1 MFRRYF
7 KGLALAVFVLM
18 LMLAAVACGKSADTE
33 LTLLRRLLTLETP
46 SASFL
51 GEPEILPGELP
62 SDLSVDIPTVE
73 GAKLVGS
80 MVRPLTYPGEYE
92 YYRRVEV
99 ILDVSGQPEE
109 VLTLYSEALTEAGWS
124 QAESS
129 SPDSPYGG
137 FEPEWV
143 MFCHHE
149 REGPFLMIRVSPIQ
163 EGGQTDVHLYLF
175 EIPGCPL
182 WPEPEGVLPLLEAPE
197 GAAHDG
203 MSGHGTEVYQL
214 ASAMVQTE
222 LSLEELQ
229 EHYGMQLLEAGWN
242 FEEQGDDSAVSWS
255 TWSFMDDWN
264 NGWAG
269 LLIVRELGD
278 GHWLMVHLEA
288 NLKL

>member
-1 MFRRYF
+1 MFGQYF
-7 KGLALAVFVLM
+7 KDLALSVFVLV
-18 LMLAAVACGKSADTE
+18 LMIAVVACGKSADTE

-62 SDLSVDIPTVE
+62 SDLSVDIPIVE
-73 GAKLVGS
+73 GAKLIGS
-80 MVRPLTYPGEYE
+80 MVCPLTYPGEYE

-137 FEPEWV
+137 FEPEWA

-149 REGPFLMIRVSPIQ
+149 KEGPFLMIRVSPMQ
-163 EGGQTDVHLYLF
+163 EKGLTDVHLYLF

-182 WPEPEGVLPLLEAPE
+182 WPEIDRFLPMLEAPE
-197 GAAHDG
+197 GA
-203 MSGHGTEVYQL
+203 GHEGLGGIGHEGYYSSHAILETD
-214 ASAMVQTE
+214 
-222 LSLEELQ
+222 LSLQELQ
-229 EHYGMQLLEAGWN
+229 GHYQQQLLEAEWDL
-242 FEEQGDDSAVSWS
+242 EEQGGNRTVSWS
-255 TWSFMDDWN
+255 TWSFTDDWD
-264 NGWAG
+264 NGWTG
-269 LLIVRELGD
+269 LLMVRKLGE
-278 GHWLMVHLEA
+278 GNWRMVHLEA